1 MPWPKHDRRQAHKA
15 EDAGQ
20 MQRSAETRRT
30 VCPAR
35 ARSARPTGG
44 RLCVGSCLQHTWVLS
59 VAIDVLR
66 QFLSDYLRMT
76 ITELVRCIHELPL
89 SALAFGRTVTG
100 RANRL
105 M

>member
-20 MQRSAETRRT
+20 MQRNAETRRT

-44 RLCVGSCLQHTWVLS
+44 RLCVGSCLQHTWELS

-66 QFLSDYLRMT
+66 HSSDCLRMK
-76 ITELVRCIHELPL
+76 IAESARCIHELPL
-89 SALAFGRTVTG
+89 SALALGRTVTG
-100 RANRL
+100 LADSW
-105 M
+105 